1 MAKKSMDQ
9 LYEILIKIPLFK
21 SIDSEAARLAIDI
34 LKTKHFKPE
43 DVIIRQGE
51 WQGELH
57 IVKAGL
63 VSVTVTDAEG
73 RSVEAAQLGKGECFG
88 EMSLLTGQPPSAT
101 VTAREETDTWV
112 ICQHDL
118 MTLLGASPA
127 LMQNISHILSK
138 RLSRMDAR
146 YRAGKLAETVVLYDL
161 HSSTVGNL
169 LCLNIAVSLAR
180 QTRRRVLFIELD
192 ENCDYVLPCIPECE
206 SLGEILEDR
215 TLTHK
220 HEAPVD
226 RDNGFSGLRAIRGT
240 SHLQACGLSYA
251 DILETLSL
259 LDSIYD
265 YILVHLTLGS
275 APVLWRILERAN
287 QVLALLRHED
297 FSKVSLLL
305 DSLRSLPNAMEKV
318 GVVVTEAPLNMT
330 MRAAY
335 SLGAQCDWRIEGIL
349 AQDEQIAHGSGSS
362 PFVLMNAN
370 TALSQGIDR
379 LSRGV
384 AKMRVGLALGG
395 GGAKGLAH
403 IGVLK
408 VLEEEGVPI
417 DCVSGSSFG
426 AFIGALYAMGYDSAQ
441 LCDTVP
447 RILNPSALRS
457 FLTASLLK
465 LSLSS
470 LLGGKGVERGLRDV
484 FGETD
489 FKDLRLPFAA
499 VAVDLYSGSPITLKE
514 GPLYLAVRA
523 SVSTPGIFSPL
534 RLGNHYLVDGG
545 ILNPLP
551 AQVAIDLGANIVI
564 GIDLSNQAPLLA
576 WPGEDGRGRKKQEP
590 VASRNVIGILLRI
603 VDIMQADISERSTE
617 KPKVLISPR
626 FGPHSSYD
634 FVRRREQFV
643 KAGED
648 AARET
653 LPRLRTV
660 LPWLVS

>member
-1 MAKKSMDQ
+1 MDQ
-9 LYEILIKIPLFK
+9 LYEMLARVPLFK
-21 SIDSEAARLAIDI
+21 SIDPEAARLAINI
-34 LKTKHFKPE
+34 LKTKHFEPE

-51 WQGELH
+51 WLGELH
-57 IVKAGL
+57 IVKSGL

-112 ICQHDL
+112 MSQHDL
-118 MTLLGASPA
+118 MTLLGATPI
-127 LMQNISHILSK
+127 LLQNISHILSE

-146 YRAGKLAETVVLYDL
+146 YTAGKLAETVVLYDL
-161 HSSTVGNL
+161 NSSAVGSL

-180 QTRRRVLFIELD
+180 QTRQRVLFVELD
-192 ENCDYVLPCIPECE
+192 KTCSNIIPCIPECG
-206 SLGEILEDR
+206 SLAEILEDR
-215 TLTHK
+215 MLIRK
-220 HEAPVD
+220 HEAPVN
-226 RDNGFSGLRAIRGT
+226 RDNGFSALRAIRGT
-240 SHLQACGLSYA
+240 SRLQECDLSHA

-259 LDSIYD
+259 LESIYD
-265 YILVHLTLGS
+265 YILVHLPLGTT
-275 APVLWRILERAN
+275 PVLWRILERAN
-287 QVLALLRHED
+287 QVLALLRYED
-297 FSKVSLLL
+297 FSTVGLLF

-318 GVVVTEAPLNMT
+318 GVVVTEAPLDIT
-330 MRAAY
+330 MHTAY
-335 SLGAQCDWRIEGIL
+335 NLGARYSWRIEGIL

-362 PFVLMNAN
+362 PFVLVNAD

-384 AKMRVGLALGG
+384 AKMRIGLALGG

-426 AFIGALYAMGYDSAQ
+426 AFIGALCAMGYDSAR
-441 LCDTVP
+441 LCDAVP

-465 LSLSS
+465 FSLTS
-470 LLGGKGVERGLRDV
+470 LLGGKGVERGLKGV

-499 VAVDLYSGSPITLKE
+499 VAVDLNSGSPITLKE
-514 GPLYLAVRA
+514 GLVYLAVRA
-523 SVSTPGIFSPL
+523 SVSIPGIFSPL
-534 RLGNHYLVDGG
+534 RMGNHYLVDGG

-564 GIDLSNQAPLLA
+564 GIDLSNQSPLLA
-576 WPGEDGRGRKKQEP
+576 WPGEDGRGRKQQEP

-603 VDIMQADISERSTE
+603 VDIMQADIGERSTE
-617 KPKVLISPR
+617 KPRVLVRPR
-626 FGPHSSYD
+626 FGPHGSYD

-653 LPRLRTV
+653 LPKLRTV
-660 LPWLVS
+660 LPWLAS

>member
-1 MAKKSMDQ
+1 MDQ
-9 LYEILIKIPLFK
+9 LYEMLVRVPLFK
-21 SIDSEAARLAIDI
+21 SIDPEAARLAINI
-34 LKTKHFKPE
+34 LKTKHFEPE

-57 IVKAGL
+57 IVKSGL

-112 ICQHDL
+112 ISHHDL

-127 LMQNISHILSK
+127 LLQNISHILSE

-146 YRAGKLAETVVLYDL
+146 YTAGKLAETVVLYDL
-161 HSSTVGNL
+161 NSGAVGNL

-180 QTRRRVLFIELD
+180 QTRRRVLFVELD
-192 ENCDYVLPCIPECE
+192 KTCDYVLPFIPECG
-206 SLGEILEDR
+206 SLADILEDR
-215 TLTHK
+215 MLIRK

-226 RDNGFSGLRAIRGT
+226 HDNGFSGLRAIRGT
-240 SHLQACGLSYA
+240 PHLQVCDLSQA
-251 DILETLSL
+251 DVLATLSL
-259 LDSIYD
+259 LESIYD
-265 YILVHLTLGS
+265 YILVHQPLGT

-287 QVLALLRHED
+287 LVLALLRYED
-297 FSKVSLLL
+297 FSTVGLLL
-305 DSLRSLPNAMEKV
+305 DSLRSLPNAMDKV
-318 GVVVTEAPLNMT
+318 GVVVTEVPPDVT

-335 SLGAQCDWRIEGIL
+335 SLGARCGWRIEEIL
-349 AQDEQIAHGSGSS
+349 AQDERITHGLGSS
-362 PFVLMNAN
+362 PFVLVNAN
-370 TALSQGIDR
+370 SALSQGIDR

-384 AKMRVGLALGG
+384 AGMRVGLALGG

-417 DCVSGSSFG
+417 DCVAGSSIG
-426 AFIGALYAMGYDSAQ
+426 AVGGALYAMGYDSAR
-441 LCDTVP
+441 LSDAVT
-447 RILNPSALRS
+447 RIFNPATRRA
-457 FLTASLLK
+457 FLMASLLK

-470 LLGGKGVERGLRDV
+470 LLGGKGVERGLRDL

-499 VAVDLYSGSPITLKE
+499 VAVDLNSGSSITLKE
-514 GPLYLAVRA
+514 GLVYLAVRA
-523 SVSTPGIFSPL
+523 SLSVPGIFPPF
-534 RLGNHYLVDGG
+534 RLGNRYLVDGG

-576 WPGEDGRGRKKQEP
+576 WPGEDMKGRKQQEP

-603 VDIMQADISERSTE
+603 VDIMQADISERSAE
-617 KPKVLISPR
+617 KPKVLIRPR
-626 FGPHSSYD
+626 FGPHGSYD
-634 FVRRREQFV
+634 FIHRHEQFV

-653 LPRLRTV
+653 LPKLRSV
-660 LPWLVS
+660 LPWLVP

>member
-1 MAKKSMDQ
+1 MDQ
-9 LYEILIKIPLFK
+9 LYEILVRVPLFK
-21 SIDSEAARLAIDI
+21 SIDPEAARLAVNM
-34 LKTKHFKPE
+34 LKTKHFNPE
-43 DVIIRQGE
+43 DIIIRQGE

-57 IVKAGL
+57 IVKSGL

-112 ICQHDL
+112 ISQHDL

-127 LMQNISHILSK
+127 LMQNISHILSE

-161 HSSTVGNL
+161 HSNAVGNL

-192 ENCDYVLPCIPECE
+192 QTCDYALPRIPECE
-206 SLGEILEDR
+206 SLSDILDDR
-215 TLTHK
+215 MLIHK

-226 RDNGFSGLRAIRGT
+226 RGNGFSGLRAIKGT
-240 SHLQACGLSYA
+240 SRLQGCDLSPA
-251 DILETLSL
+251 DLLATLSL
-259 LDSIYD
+259 LESIYD
-265 YILVHLTLGS
+265 YILVHLPLDT
-275 APVLWRILERAN
+275 APALWRILERATL
-287 QVLALLRHED
+287 VLALLRYED
-297 FSKVSLLL
+297 LSTVGRPL

-318 GVVVTEAPLNMT
+318 GVVVTEAPLDMT
-330 MRAAY
+330 MRAAHDF
-335 SLGAQCDWRIEGIL
+335 GARCDWRIEGIL
-349 AQDEQIAHGSGSS
+349 AQDEQITHGLGNSS
-362 PFVLMNAN
+362 HVLVNSQ
-370 TALSQGIDR
+370 TALGQGIDR

-384 AKMRVGLALGG
+384 AGMRVGLALGG

-408 VLEEEGVPI
+408 VLEKEGVPI
-417 DCVSGSSFG
+417 DCVAGSSFG
-426 AFIGALYAMGYDSAQ
+426 AFIGALYAMGCDSAQ

-470 LLGGKGVERGLRDV
+470 LLGGKGVERGLRGV

-499 VAVDLYSGSPITLKE
+499 VAVDLNSGSPITLKE
-514 GPLYLAVRA
+514 GLVYLAVRA
-523 SVSTPGIFSPL
+523 SVSIPGIFSPL
-534 RLGNHYLVDGG
+534 RLGNRYLVDGG

-551 AQVAIDLGANIVI
+551 AQVATDLGANIVI

-576 WPGEDGRGRKKQEP
+576 WPGEAVRGKMQQDP
-590 VASRNVIGILLRI
+590 AASRNVIGILLRI
-603 VDIMQADISERSTE
+603 VDIMQADISGRSTE
-617 KPKVLISPR
+617 KPKVLIRPR

-648 AARET
+648 AAREA
-653 LPRLRTV
+653 LPHLRTV
-660 LPWLVS
+660 LPWLAS

>member
-1 MAKKSMDQ
+1 MDQ
-9 LYEILIKIPLFK
+9 LYEMLVRVPLFK
-21 SIDSEAARLAIDI
+21 SIDPEAARLAVNM
-34 LKTKHFKPE
+34 LKIKHFNPE

-57 IVKAGL
+57 IVKSGL

-112 ICQHDL
+112 ISQHDL

-127 LMQNISHILSK
+127 LMQNISHILSE

-146 YRAGKLAETVVLYDL
+146 YKAGKLAETVVLYDL
-161 HSSTVGNL
+161 QSDGVRNL

-192 ENCDYVLPCIPECE
+192 ENCDYVLPCVPECG
-206 SLGEILEDR
+206 SLAEILEDR
-215 TLTHK
+215 MLIRK
-220 HEAPVD
+220 HEAPVE

-240 SHLQACGLSYA
+240 SRLQACDLSNA
-251 DILETLSL
+251 DVLAILSL
-259 LDSIYD
+259 LESIYD
-265 YILVHLTLGS
+265 YILVHLPLNT
-275 APVLWRILERAN
+275 APGLWRILERASL
-287 QVLALLRHED
+287 VLALLRYED
-297 FSKVSLLL
+297 LSTVDRML
-305 DSLRSLPNAMEKV
+305 DSLRSLPNATERV
-318 GVVVTEAPLNMT
+318 GVVVTEAPLDKT
-330 MRAAY
+330 MRAAND
-335 SLGAQCDWRIEGIL
+335 LGARCGWRIEGIL
-349 AQDEQIAHGSGSS
+349 AQDEQIKHGPGSS
-362 PFVLMNAN
+362 SLVLVNAH

-379 LSRGV
+379 LSRGI
-384 AKMRVGLALGG
+384 AKMRIGLALGG

-403 IGVLK
+403 IGVLQ

-417 DCVSGSSFG
+417 DFVAGSSFG
-426 AFIGALYAMGYDSAQ
+426 AFIGALYAMGYNSAQ

-470 LLGGKGVERGLRDV
+470 LLGGKGVERGLRGV

-514 GPLYLAVRA
+514 GLLYLAVRA
-523 SVSTPGIFSPL
+523 SVSIPGIFSPL

-564 GIDLSNQAPLLA
+564 GIDLSNQAPLSA
-576 WPGEDGRGRKKQEP
+576 WPGDTVRGRKQQEP
-590 VASRNVIGILLRI
+590 ATSRNVIGILLRI

-617 KPKVLISPR
+617 KPKVLVRPR
-626 FGPHSSYD
+626 FGPHGSYD

-653 LPRLRTV
+653 LPKLRTV
-660 LPWLVS
+660 LPWLTS